1 MKNRI
6 GKWNG
11 IDVYRVSTFEDVIA
25 HDEAIYVYGNDMYYK
40 CHKVGCLKGNE
51 VYDFNYDQYIILQNR
66 QVPAAPIPRKKE
78 ETSST
83 SGKSEEEE
91 LLRVPSAAEL
101 DKFFES
107 ISVKLEDY
115 ICSGQ
120 E

>member
-6 GKWNG
+6 GSWNEV
-11 IDVYRVSTFEDVIA
+11 DVYRVSKFDDVIA
-25 HDEAIYVYGNDMYYK
+25 YDEAIYVFDDTMYYK
-40 CHKVGCLKGNE
+40 CHRVGYLRGTTVQNFD
-51 VYDFNYDQYIILQNR
+51 YDLFERLRHR
-66 QVPAAPIPRKKE
+66 QPPAAPIPRKKE

-83 SGKSEEEE
+83 SGKSEEDEI
-91 LLRVPSAAEL
+91 LRVPSAEEL
-101 DKFFES
+101 DKFFNS

>member
-6 GKWNG
+6 GSWNE
-11 IDVYRVSTFEDVIA
+11 IDVYKVSKFEDLIA
-25 HDEAIYVYGNDMYYK
+25 HDEAIYVLDDSMYYK
-40 CHKVGCLKGNE
+40 CHRVGYLRGNT
-51 VYDFNYDQYIILQNR
+51 VQNFDYDLFENLRTR
-66 QVPAAPIPRKKE
+66 QAPAAPISEKSE

-91 LLRVPSAAEL
+91 LLRVPSAEEL
-101 DKFFES
+101 DKFFNS